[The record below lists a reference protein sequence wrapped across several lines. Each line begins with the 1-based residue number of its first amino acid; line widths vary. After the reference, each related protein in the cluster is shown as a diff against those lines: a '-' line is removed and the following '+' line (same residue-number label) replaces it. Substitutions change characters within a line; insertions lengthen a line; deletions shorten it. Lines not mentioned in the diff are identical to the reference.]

1 MRHIVLFGETRLNTQ
16 IKEKSM
22 DKLKKEVERTL
33 KDCMDAIPEYEL
45 STEGGNYIN
54 EGWIEALE
62 YVLNHIKMNEEEE
75 E

>member
-1 MRHIVLFGETRLNTQ
+1 
-16 IKEKSM
+16 M

-33 KDCMDAIPEYEL
+33 KDCIDAIPEYEL